1 MSSPQAFRYVRPFRV
16 LASGILALLLTCSTA
31 LAVPMAEDPKGFE
44 GIPWGTT
51 LSDSDAFK
59 KVEDTG
65 RAKTYELKAAPPTL
79 GTTTVE
85 SMKFT
90 TFGDKFARVTVRY
103 AGKDTHDKIL
113 AFLQSRYGPLDR
125 IPGQFSVGPVK
136 FFAWQGFE
144 TEVTLRYEVPTDR
157 GIIFFES
164 QALRLSNTEGNSG
177 TVF

>member
-1 MSSPQAFRYVRPFRV
+1 MQSQQKFRQYHNGV
-16 LASGILALLLTCSTA
+16 ILAIGLVAILCVSSMA
-31 LAVPMAEDPKGFE
+31 FAVPMKDDPNGFE
-44 GIPWGTT
+44 GIPWGAK
-51 LSDSDAFK
+51 LSESNDFT

-65 RAKTYELKAAPPTL
+65 RAKTYEPKATPPTL
-79 GTTTVE
+79 GTTVVE

-90 TFGDKFARVTVRY
+90 AFGDKFARVTVRY
-103 AGKDTHDKIL
+103 KGKEAHDQIL

-136 FFAWQGFE
+136 FYSWQGFDS
-144 TEVTLRYEVPTDR
+144 EVTLRYEVPTDR

-164 QALRLSNTEGNSG
+164 QLLRLSNTEGNSG

>member
-1 MSSPQAFRYVRPFRV
+1 
-16 LASGILALLLTCSTA
+16 
-31 LAVPMAEDPKGFE
+31 
-44 GIPWGTT
+44 
-51 LSDSDAFK
+51 
-59 KVEDTG
+59 
-65 RAKTYELKAAPPTL
+65 
-79 GTTTVE
+79 
-85 SMKFT
+85 MKFT

-103 AGKDTHDKIL
+103 KGKEAHDQIL

-125 IPGQFSVGPVK
+125 IPGQFSVGQVK

>member
-1 MSSPQAFRYVRPFRV
+1 MSCLTTTRMHHGFLV
-16 LASGILALLLTCSTA
+16 LTISLLALMFMCSTVS
-31 LAVPMAEDPKGFE
+31 AVRMKDDPNGFE

-51 LSDSDAFK
+51 LSESDRFK

-65 RAKTYELKAAPPTL
+65 RARIYEPRTNPPTL
-79 GTTTVE
+79 GAIQVE
-85 SMKFT
+85 SIKFT

-103 AGKDTHDKIL
+103 KGKDTHDQIL

-136 FFAWQGFE
+136 FYAWQGFE
-144 TEVTLRYEVPTDR
+144 TEVTLRYEIPTDR

-164 QALRLSNTEGNSG
+164 QTMRLSNTEGNSG

>member
-1 MSSPQAFRYVRPFRV
+1 MTNPEAFQYVRPFRV
-16 LASGILALLLTCSTA
+16 LAIGILALILLCSKA

-44 GIPWGTT
+44 GIAWGTA
-51 LSDSDAFK
+51 LSESDAFK

-65 RAKTYELKAAPPTL
+65 RAKTYELKTSPPTL

-103 AGKDTHDKIL
+103 KGKDTHDKIL

-144 TEVTLRYEVPTDR
+144 TEVTLRYEIPTDR

-164 QALRLSNTEGNSG
+164 QLLRLSNPEENSA